1 MNRMW
6 AHPTP
11 SLVRAIHRAVIE
23 SHGGSFGIRDE
34 ALMESA
40 IAAPQATVFGDPVMS
55 DGVEVA
61 AAYLFYLC
69 KNHPFVDGN
78 KRVAAAVCLTFLER
92 NGLLYHDTLSPDDW
106 ESLILDVA
114 ASRIDRDQTTARL
127 RALLKS

>member
-1 MNRMW
+1 MSRTW

-11 SLVRAIHRAVIE
+11 SLVRAIHQAVIE

-40 IAAPQATVFGDPVMS
+40 IAAPQATMFGEPLMS
-55 DGVEVA
+55 DGIEIA

-92 NGLLYHDTLSPDDW
+92 NGLLYHAALPAGDW
-106 ESLILDVA
+106 EALVLDVA
-114 ASRIDRDQTTARL
+114 ASKLDRERTTERL
-127 RALLKS
+127 RALVRS

>member
-1 MNRMW
+1 MSRTW
-6 AHPTP
+6 SHPTP
-11 SLVRAIHRAVIE
+11 SLVKAIHRAVIE

-40 IAAPQATVFGDPVMS
+40 VAAPQATMFGDPVMT
-55 DGVEVA
+55 DGIEIA

-92 NGLLYHDTLSPDDW
+92 NGLLYHASLPVDDW
-106 ESLILDVA
+106 ENLVLDVA
-114 ASRIDRDQTTARL
+114 ASRIDREQTTERL
-127 RALLKS
+127 RKLVS

>member
-1 MNRMW
+1 MSRTW
-6 AHPTP
+6 SHPTP
-11 SLVRAIHRAVIE
+11 SLVKAIHHAVIE

-40 IAAPQATVFGDPVMS
+40 VAAPQATMFGDPVMT
-55 DGVEVA
+55 DGIEIA

-92 NGLLYHDTLSPDDW
+92 NGLLYHANLPVDEW
-106 ESLILDVA
+106 EALVLDVA
-114 ASRIDRDQTTARL
+114 ASRIDRGQTTERL
-127 RALLKS
+127 RKLVS